1 MKRGDTSKLSKNTK
15 IISRPSI
22 ERAKHIESESALLFN
37 IIKWFLQSRA
47 TLLLIIAN
55 VVIYFLSKT
64 WTESL
69 YKSLVFTPKSLTDL
83 NFLPMISS
91 WFLHADLTHLMGNM
105 IFLFIFGRIV
115 ERKFGFFRFLLIYF
129 SSAIISDLVAGL
141 LFKQGGIGAS
151 GAIAGLVAAGIIIKP
166 FYISYG
172 LGIPMPVLMIGW
184 IALLADLSGIIS
196 PVLGDNIGHIAHL
209 AGFFGITILIYLIA
223 RDDREIKRGFFVN
236 IITGVVL
243 GILFWALP
251 DNPLKNYFPY

>member
-15 IISRPSI
+15 IISRPSV

-37 IIKWFLQSRA
+37 VIKWFLQSRA

-55 VVIYFLSKT
+55 VIMYFLSKT

-69 YKSLVFTPKSLTDL
+69 YKSLVFTPKSITDL

-91 WFLHADLTHLMGNM
+91 WFLHADLTHLAGNM

-141 LFKQGGIGAS
+141 IFNQGGIGAS
-151 GAIAGLVAAGIIIKP
+151 GAIAGLVAAGTIIRP
-166 FYISYG
+166 FYITYA
-172 LGIPMPVLMIGW
+172 LGVPLPVLFVGW
-184 IALLADLSGIIS
+184 LALAADLSGLIK
-196 PVLGDNIGHIAHL
+196 PVPGDTVGHIAHL
-209 AGFFGITILIYLIA
+209 AGFFGITFLIYFLA
-223 RDDREIKRGFFVN
+223 RRDKEIRRGFAINLVS
-236 IITGVVL
+236 
-243 GILFWALP
+243 GILLGLLFWRSEER
-251 DNPLKNYFPY
+251 